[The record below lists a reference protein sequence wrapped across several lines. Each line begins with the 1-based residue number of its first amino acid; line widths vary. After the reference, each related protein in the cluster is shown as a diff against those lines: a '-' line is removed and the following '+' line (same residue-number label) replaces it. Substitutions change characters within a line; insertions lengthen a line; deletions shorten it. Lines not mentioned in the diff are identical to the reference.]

1 MSGYINSIRKGI
13 GKLLGKGADDA
24 PEPKPKGADEGPEPK
39 PEDDGPAPHPLDPSP
54 LTPEESSFNIP
65 RTKKLVEG
73 MQEEPHPDLMSM
85 GRPDDGNINLSL
97 LQEDPRI
104 RQAAALLDQ
113 DLGVLARDKKV
124 PNIDT
129 LKKLGL
135 AGEEEKVFVPDPK
148 KSAVQNKEA
157 ADLLDADNLRIRKAK
172 EEGVITLTRAVNK
185 GPDLAYT
192 PDEIVALGTL
202 NREVTE
208 VLTENT
214 QKLIDN
220 INNDTISQQ
229 ELLALSYLEDLA
241 IEAQRKWID
250 SGTVSARALQV
261 RNALKKNPT
270 SPIYQEA
277 AKEITDIKGG
287 RLVLKERLKL
297 YAEGRDVA
305 DVMKRVNMTW
315 IEEKYNQAWKGIF
328 FLRYNAMLSGLSTHV
343 ANITGSSFVAL
354 NERLVV
360 KPLMVAFNKAEQ
372 GIRHMAGRRLKD
384 MSVDETML
392 WREMRGDWQAT
403 KVGLGRG
410 LSGARDIVKG
420 KKITDGKFFNEI
432 GTRYDVNDIPKNP
445 VGKGIGMVTRA
456 LEAEDAVF
464 RGINY
469 QQEVARLAMRRA
481 KNTFPDND
489 EKFAALY
496 TELLNHP
503 PPDISKPAREFAEY
517 AVFANDPNLYSN
529 LFGTVTKGAGWMQQN
544 SKMAQIFMP
553 FVKVVGNLAIYGK
566 NHALAPLSSKLY
578 QDIIGKDPVRR
589 AHAMALFTESIG
601 IGAILYN
608 FWEDGLITGLGHPDK
623 DARISAARAG
633 FPPNSIKIDDNWY
646 TISRLDPLGMIL
658 GLWATGFEQWEST
671 DGDPATTAVNTA
683 LAVGQLLQDRAMLAA
698 TADVFEVLSGNG
710 SESTKADV
718 LSTALTLGTLTI
730 VQPGAARM
738 ARNMSD
744 PIRRSMEAEN
754 TAEGWAERGKK
765 RFMNAWPGFS
775 NNLPPRR
782 DWRGEIIVNQMN
794 AIARGV
800 IPVSRTEAMVDDATL
815 ALLNYDIDIRKA
827 DKTLSLPGAGIKLN
841 LLGVDKVDFLSTESG
856 GWGYNKYTEVVGK
869 EQARQVDLIMPGL
882 KSMMSKAIKNGEIA
896 DGQMYETV
904 QDLLSQALSRG
915 KRIAKFTYL
924 DWLDGR
930 ETIPGKVINDETG
943 ERQQVPVTEIFSW
956 GDYPDIDR
964 KALLGEID
972 IKDIDLYTKKGT
984 TILPAIREAGAEQT
998 VEF

>member
-13 GKLLGKGADDA
+13 SKLLGKGADDV
-24 PEPKPKGADEGPEPK
+24 PEPKPKVEGEEEGPT
-39 PEDDGPAPHPLDPSP
+39 PHPLDPSP

-65 RTKKLVEG
+65 RTKKFIEG

-85 GRPDDGNINLSL
+85 GRPDDGNINLRL
-97 LQEDPRI
+97 MQEDPRI
-104 RQAAALLDQ
+104 KQATELLNIGENRFRDTPIRQKQSNVETIA
-113 DLGVLARDKKV
+113 
-124 PNIDT
+124 
-129 LKKLGL
+129 
-135 AGEEEKVFVPDPK
+135 
-148 KSAVQNKEA
+148 KSEDVQ
-157 ADLLDADNLRIRKAK
+157 
-172 EEGVITLTRAVNK
+172 VLTRALNK
-185 GPDLAYT
+185 APDGAYT
-192 PDEIVALGTL
+192 PEEVVALGRF

-214 QKLIDN
+214 QKFIDD
-220 INNDTISQQ
+220 INADRISQE

-241 IEAQRKWID
+241 IEAQRKWGD
-250 SGTVSARALQV
+250 SGTVTGRALQA
-261 RNALKKNPT
+261 RNALDQNPT
-270 SPIYQEA
+270 SPMYQEA
-277 AKEITDIKGG
+277 AKEVIDLKGG

-297 YAEGRDVA
+297 YADGRSVE
-305 DVMKRVNMTW
+305 DVMKRVSMTW
-315 IEEKYNQAWKGIF
+315 AEDLYNRTWKGIF
-328 FLRYNAMLSGLSTHV
+328 FLRYNAMLSGVSTHL
-343 ANITGSSFVAL
+343 ANLTGSSFVAL

-360 KPLMVAFNKAEQ
+360 KPLTVAFNKGEQ
-372 GIRHMAGRRLKD
+372 AVRWMAGKRLKD
-384 MSVDETML
+384 MSVDETMI

-403 KVGLGRG
+403 KIGLGRG

-432 GTRYDVNDIPKNP
+432 GTRYNVNDISKNP

-456 LEAEDAVF
+456 LEAEDAIF
-464 RGINY
+464 RGVNY

-481 KNTFPDND
+481 KNTFPDD
-489 EKFAALY
+489 DAKFAALY
-496 TELLNHP
+496 KELLDHP
-503 PPDISKPAREFAEY
+503 PPSISKPAREFAEY

-529 LFGTVTKGAGWMQQN
+529 LFGTITKGAGWMQQN

-553 FVKVVGNLAIYGK
+553 FVKVIGNLAIYGK

-578 QDIIGKDPVRR
+578 ADIIGKDPVRR
-589 AHAMALFTESIG
+589 AHAFALFTESVG

-608 FWEDGLITGLGHPDK
+608 FWEDGLITGIGHPDK

-633 FPPNSIKIDDNWY
+633 FPPNSIRIEDSWY

-658 GLWATGFEQWEST
+658 GLWATGFEQWEAT

-683 LAVGQLLQDRAMLAA
+683 LSVGQLLQDRAMLAA

-710 SESTKADV
+710 SESTKADI
-718 LSTALTLGTLTI
+718 LATALTVGTLTI
-730 VQPGAARM
+730 AQPGIIRM

-754 TAEGWAERGKK
+754 TAAGWAERGKK

-782 DWRGEIIVNQMN
+782 DWRGEIIVNQMS

-800 IPVSRTEAMVDDATL
+800 LPISRTEAMIDKSTL
-815 ALLNYDIDIRKA
+815 ALLNYDVDIRKA

-841 LLGVDKVDFLSTESG
+841 LLGVDKVDFLTFESG

-869 EQARQVDLIMPGL
+869 EQAKQVDLIIPGL
-882 KSMMSKAIKNGEIA
+882 KSMMDKAIKNGEIA
-896 DGQMYETV
+896 DGQLYETV
-904 QDLLSQALSRG
+904 QDLLSAALSRG
-915 KRIAKFTYL
+915 KLIAKFTYL
-924 DWLDGR
+924 DWLNDR

-943 ERQQVPVTEIFSW
+943 ERQQVPVTKIFRW
-956 GDYPDIDR
+956 ADYPDVDR
-964 KALLGEID
+964 QALLGEID